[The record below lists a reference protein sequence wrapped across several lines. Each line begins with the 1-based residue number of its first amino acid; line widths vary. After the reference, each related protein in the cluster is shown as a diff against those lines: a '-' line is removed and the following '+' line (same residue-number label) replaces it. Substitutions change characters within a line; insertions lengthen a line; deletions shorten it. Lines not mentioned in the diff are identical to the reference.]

1 MSRARD
7 LANLGADTT
16 NLEDIS
22 SAYSAGALSNRNKII
37 NGAMTIDQRNAGAA
51 ITTSGAPVD
60 RWTVTNASDAAF
72 SAQQD
77 SVVPA
82 GFTKSLK
89 FTTTTAD
96 ASLGASQ
103 YAIARQGIEG
113 YNIADLS
120 WGTAS
125 AKPITISFW
134 VRSSLT
140 GTFGAAM
147 HNIDFNR
154 SFAFTYSISLANT
167 WEYKSVT
174 IAGDTTGTWNTTN
187 SVGIQL
193 YFGLGVGTDFSVSA
207 GSWAA
212 GGYLSATGAVSV
224 IGTLNATWQIT
235 GVQLE
240 AGDTATPFEH
250 RSFGQELALCQRY
263 FQQFDVF
270 PGVTFAS
277 FIGYYGGTNALSP
290 VQRLSVP
297 MRASPTVSIL
307 NSSVQ
312 YYSFAGAWTDTTLFA
327 SVISNEVYYI
337 YCTSDADG
345 RSKLMRN
352 GSSGVG
358 PNPIASFSAEL

>member
-1 MSRARD
+1 MTSKAFG
-7 LANLGADTT
+7 LAQLG
-16 NLEDIS
+16 N
-22 SAYSAGALSNRNKII
+22 AYSDGALSNRNKII

-60 RWTVTNASDAAF
+60 RWTVTNSSDAAF

-187 SVGIQL
+187 GVGIQL

-250 RSFGQELALCQRY
+250 RSYGQELALCQRY
-263 FQQFDVF
+263 FQTLGGVTYTRFFSGFCPSTTEAVFSFVF
-270 PGVTFAS
+270 PT
-277 FIGYYGGTNALSP
+277 
-290 VQRLSVP
+290 P
-297 MRASPTVSIL
+297 MRTAPTASASGTIAVYHGAYVVSTTTSIGFSDVT
-307 NSSVQ
+307 NSSIAC
-312 YYSFAGAWTDTTLFA
+312 SGF
-327 SVISNEVYYI
+327 
-337 YCTSDADG
+337 
-345 RSKLMRN
+345 
-352 GSSGVG
+352 SSGLTTNCG
-358 PNPIASFSAEL
+358 ALLLTNNDASARITFSAEL

>member
-1 MSRARD
+1 MTSKAFG
-7 LANLGADTT
+7 LAQLG
-16 NLEDIS
+16 N
-22 SAYSAGALSNRNKII
+22 AYSDGALSNRNKII

-60 RWTVTNASDAAF
+60 RWTVTNSSDAAF

-250 RSFGQELALCQRY
+250 RSYGQELALCQRY
-263 FQQFDVF
+263 FQTLGGVTYTRFFSGFCPSTTEAVFSFVF
-270 PGVTFAS
+270 PT
-277 FIGYYGGTNALSP
+277 
-290 VQRLSVP
+290 P
-297 MRASPTVSIL
+297 MRTAPTASASGTIAVYHGAYVVSTTTSIGFSDVT
-307 NSSVQ
+307 NSSIAC
-312 YYSFAGAWTDTTLFA
+312 SGF
-327 SVISNEVYYI
+327 
-337 YCTSDADG
+337 
-345 RSKLMRN
+345 
-352 GSSGVG
+352 SSGLTTNCG
-358 PNPIASFSAEL
+358 ALLLTNNDASARITFSAEL